1 MICAICLKCRF
12 KRPSPVFRQ
21 DLCVSLKQYQ
31 YLSQLSWINFIK
43 FLAKQIVK
51 RCSVA
56 TTVCVYWIDFGNE
69 WSTNTFFAVWYNIT

>member
-1 MICAICLKCRF
+1 MICAICLKCGF

-21 DLCVSLKQYQ
+21 DLCVSLKQFQ

-51 RCSVA
+51 K
-56 TTVCVYWIDFGNE
+56 D
-69 WSTNTFFAVWYNIT
+69 AVWQLLYVYTGLILVTNGQQVPFCCLV